1 MKKLASL
8 FLTVLALAMVNAGC
22 ATKSVAEP
30 ELTISTNKGDIV
42 VKLYNETPI
51 HRDNFLRLAETGALD
66 STLFHRVIK
75 DFMIQGGDP
84 DSRGAAP
91 GVFLGEGEVGE
102 PLPAEFCYPKL
113 FHKRGVLAAA
123 REGDDVNPERKS
135 SGSQFYIVWGKT
147 FETDSL
153 LDARYEQTKRM
164 GTAPIADEVR
174 ETYRTL
180 GGTPHLDGIYT
191 VFGEVLSGL
200 EVVDSIQN
208 AATDE
213 NDRPIEDII
222 VTSIKINK

>member
-1 MKKLASL
+1 MKNLLLVFLASIL
-8 FLTVLALAMVNAGC
+8 LSCAGNKTLT
-22 ATKSVAEP
+22 EP
-30 ELTISTNKGDIV
+30 QVMISTNKGDIV

-51 HRDNFLRLAETGALD
+51 HRDNFLKLAETGALD

-91 GVFLGEGEVGE
+91 GVMLGEGEVGE
-102 PLPAEFCYPKL
+102 PLPAEFRYPQL

-123 REGDDVNPERKS
+123 REGDSVNPERKS
-135 SGSQFYIVWGKT
+135 SSSQFYIVWGRV

-153 LDARYEQTKRM
+153 LDARYEQTKRL

-174 ETYRTL
+174 ETYRTI

-191 VFGEVLSGL
+191 VFGEVVSGL
-200 EVVDSIQN
+200 DVVDIIQN
-208 AATDE
+208 VETDD
-213 NDRPIEDII
+213 NDRPLEDVVVKSIII
-222 VTSIKINK
+222 VK

>member
-1 MKKLASL
+1 MKNLLLIFLASIL
-8 FLTVLALAMVNAGC
+8 LSWAGNKTLT
-22 ATKSVAEP
+22 EP
-30 ELTISTNKGDIV
+30 QVMISTNKGDIV

-51 HRDNFLRLAETGALD
+51 HRDNFLKLAETGALD

-91 GVFLGEGEVGE
+91 GVMLGEGEVGE
-102 PLPAEFCYPKL
+102 PLPAEFRYPQL

-123 REGDDVNPERKS
+123 REGDSVNPERKS
-135 SGSQFYIVWGKT
+135 SSSQFYIVWGRV

-153 LDARYEQTKRM
+153 LDARYEQTKRL

-174 ETYRTL
+174 ETYRTI

-191 VFGEVLSGL
+191 VFGEVVSGL
-200 EVVDSIQN
+200 DVVDIIQN
-208 AATDE
+208 VETDD
-213 NDRPIEDII
+213 NDRPIEDVVVKSITI
-222 VTSIKINK
+222 VK

>member
-1 MKKLASL
+1 MRHL
-8 FLTVLALAMVNAGC
+8 FLAIIASFALLSCVGSS
-22 ATKSVAEP
+22 KIQKEP
-30 ELTISTNKGDIV
+30 QVVISTNKGDIV
-42 VKLYNETPI
+42 VKLYNQTPI
-51 HRDNFLRLAETGALD
+51 HRDNFLKLAETGALD

-91 GVFLGEGEVGE
+91 GVMLGEGEVGE
-102 PLPAEFCYPKL
+102 PLPAEFRYPEL
-113 FHKRGVLAAA
+113 FHKRGVIAAA
-123 REGDDVNPERKS
+123 REGDSVNPERKS
-135 SGSQFYIVWGKT
+135 SSSQFYIVWGKV

-191 VFGEVLSGL
+191 VFGEVVTGL
-200 EVVDSIQN
+200 EVVDAIQN
-208 AATDE
+208 VVTDE
-213 NDRPIEDII
+213 NDRPIEDVV
-222 VTSIKINK
+222 VTSIKVKK

>member
-1 MKKLASL
+1 MKNLLLVFLASIL
-8 FLTVLALAMVNAGC
+8 LSCAGNKTLT
-22 ATKSVAEP
+22 EP
-30 ELTISTNKGDIV
+30 QVMISTNKGDIV

-51 HRDNFLRLAETGALD
+51 HRDNFLKLAETGALD

-91 GVFLGEGEVGE
+91 GVMLGEGEVGE
-102 PLPAEFCYPKL
+102 PLPAEFRYPQL

-123 REGDDVNPERKS
+123 REGDSVNPERKS
-135 SGSQFYIVWGKT
+135 SSSQFYIVWGRV

-153 LDARYEQTKRM
+153 LDARYEQTKRL

-174 ETYRTL
+174 ETYRTI

-191 VFGEVLSGL
+191 VFGEVVSGL
-200 EVVDSIQN
+200 DVVDIIQN
-208 AATDE
+208 VETDD
-213 NDRPIEDII
+213 NDRPLEDVVVKSITI
-222 VTSIKINK
+222 VK

>member
-1 MKKLASL
+1 MKNLLLVFLASIL
-8 FLTVLALAMVNAGC
+8 LSCAGNK
-22 ATKSVAEP
+22 TLPEP
-30 ELTISTNKGDIV
+30 QVMISTNKGDIV

-51 HRDNFLRLAETGALD
+51 HRDNFLKLAETGALD

-91 GVFLGEGEVGE
+91 GVMLGEGEVGE
-102 PLPAEFCYPKL
+102 PLPAEFRYPQL

-123 REGDDVNPERKS
+123 REGDSVNPERKS
-135 SGSQFYIVWGKT
+135 SSSQFYIVWGRV

-153 LDARYEQTKRM
+153 LDARYEQTKRY

-174 ETYRTL
+174 ETYRTI

-191 VFGEVLSGL
+191 VFGEVVSGL
-200 EVVDSIQN
+200 DVVDIIQN
-208 AATDE
+208 VETDD
-213 NDRPIEDII
+213 NDRPLEDVVVKSITI
-222 VTSIKINK
+222 VK

>member
-1 MKKLASL
+1 MKNLLLIYLASIL
-8 FLTVLALAMVNAGC
+8 LSCAGNKTLT
-22 ATKSVAEP
+22 EP
-30 ELTISTNKGDIV
+30 QVMISTNKGDIV

-51 HRDNFLRLAETGALD
+51 HRDNFLKLAETGALD

-91 GVFLGEGEVGE
+91 GVMLGEGEVGE
-102 PLPAEFCYPKL
+102 PLPAEFRYPQL

-123 REGDDVNPERKS
+123 REGDSVNPERKS
-135 SGSQFYIVWGKT
+135 SSSQFYIVWGRV

-153 LDARYEQTKRM
+153 LDARYEQTKRL

-191 VFGEVLSGL
+191 VFGEVVSGL
-200 EVVDSIQN
+200 DVVDIIQN
-208 AATDE
+208 VETDD
-213 NDRPIEDII
+213 NDRPIEDVVVKSITI
-222 VTSIKINK
+222 VK

>member
-1 MKKLASL
+1 MKHL
-8 FLTVLALAMVNAGC
+8 FLAIIASFALLSCAGSS
-22 ATKSVAEP
+22 KVQKEP
-30 ELTISTNKGDIV
+30 QVVISTNKGDIV
-42 VKLYNETPI
+42 VKLYNQTPI
-51 HRDNFLRLAETGALD
+51 HRDNFLKLAETGALD

-91 GVFLGEGEVGE
+91 GVMLGEGEVGE
-102 PLPAEFCYPKL
+102 PLPAEFRYPEL
-113 FHKRGVLAAA
+113 FHKRGVIAAA
-123 REGDDVNPERKS
+123 REGDSVNPERKS
-135 SGSQFYIVWGKT
+135 SSSQFYIVWGKV

-191 VFGEVLSGL
+191 VFGEVVTGL
-200 EVVDSIQN
+200 EVVDAIQN
-208 AATDE
+208 VVTDE
-213 NDRPIEDII
+213 NDRPIEDVV
-222 VTSIKINK
+222 VTSIKVKK

>member
-1 MKKLASL
+1 MKNLLLIFLASIL
-8 FLTVLALAMVNAGC
+8 LSCAGNKTLT
-22 ATKSVAEP
+22 EP
-30 ELTISTNKGDIV
+30 QVMISTNKGDIV

-51 HRDNFLRLAETGALD
+51 HRDNFLKLAETGALD

-91 GVFLGEGEVGE
+91 GVMLGEGEVGE
-102 PLPAEFCYPKL
+102 PLPAEFRYPQL

-123 REGDDVNPERKS
+123 REGDSVNPERKS
-135 SGSQFYIVWGKT
+135 SSSQFYIVWGRV

-153 LDARYEQTKRM
+153 LDARYEQTKRL

-174 ETYRTL
+174 ETYRTI

-191 VFGEVLSGL
+191 VFGEVVSGL
-200 EVVDSIQN
+200 DVVDIIQN
-208 AATDE
+208 VETDD
-213 NDRPIEDII
+213 NDRPIEDVVVKSITI
-222 VTSIKINK
+222 VK

>member
-1 MKKLASL
+1 MKNLLLVFLASIL
-8 FLTVLALAMVNAGC
+8 LSCAGNKTLT
-22 ATKSVAEP
+22 EP
-30 ELTISTNKGDIV
+30 QVMISTNKGDIV

-51 HRDNFLRLAETGALD
+51 HRDNFLKLAETGALD

-91 GVFLGEGEVGE
+91 GVMLGEGEVGE
-102 PLPAEFCYPKL
+102 PLPAEFRYPQL

-123 REGDDVNPERKS
+123 REGDSVNPERKS
-135 SGSQFYIVWGKT
+135 SSSQFYIVWGRV

-153 LDARYEQTKRM
+153 LDARYEQTKRL

-174 ETYRTL
+174 ETYRTI

-191 VFGEVLSGL
+191 VFGEVVSGL
-200 EVVDSIQN
+200 DVVDIIQN
-208 AATDE
+208 VETDD
-213 NDRPIEDII
+213 NDRPIEDVVVKSITI
-222 VTSIKINK
+222 VK

>member
-1 MKKLASL
+1 MKNLLLIFLASIL
-8 FLTVLALAMVNAGC
+8 LSCAGNKTLT
-22 ATKSVAEP
+22 EP
-30 ELTISTNKGDIV
+30 QVMISTNKGDIV

-51 HRDNFLRLAETGALD
+51 HRDNFLKLAETGALD

-91 GVFLGEGEVGE
+91 GVMLGEGEVGE
-102 PLPAEFCYPKL
+102 PLPAEFRYPQL

-123 REGDDVNPERKS
+123 REGDSVNPERKS
-135 SGSQFYIVWGKT
+135 SSSQFYIVWGRV

-153 LDARYEQTKRM
+153 LDARYEQTKRY

-174 ETYRTL
+174 ETYRTI

-191 VFGEVLSGL
+191 VFGEVVSGL
-200 EVVDSIQN
+200 DVVDIIQN
-208 AATDE
+208 VETDD
-213 NDRPIEDII
+213 NDRPLEDVVVKSITI
-222 VTSIKINK
+222 VK